1 MKTFF
6 SFSISPFRHF
16 PFCPLCR
23 YACLWLS
30 LAVPL
35 SICFPTRLYAEGQ
48 RSLTAEAVGSLLRDY
63 VVQQGMWQPDQ
74 IKVAVRSL
82 PPITLPPGPV
92 KLQILKPRAGITPG
106 VQSFLLG
113 AEGKER
119 PGKTGW
125 ARADIQI
132 FDNVMVSSRPLSY
145 QESITSEAVHLER
158 RNISTLFTRPFTKM
172 EDLASHQA
180 TRAIPANVILTPTM
194 VQMPQVVHP
203 GHLVTL
209 VYETG
214 RLRVEAQGQ
223 ALEAG
228 KIGEVVRV
236 KNLSSGEI
244 LQGQVMNSRMVM
256 ISR

>member
-1 MKTFF
+1 MHLLHQ
-6 SFSISPFRHF
+6 SIRSHSGHKRTRFIVTR
-16 PFCPLCR
+16 C
-23 YACLWLS
+23 WLLLTVS
-30 LAVPL
+30 L
-35 SICFPTRLYAEGQ
+35 IIGFPTRLHADTG
-48 RSLTAEAVGSLLRDY
+48 RPLTAEAVGSLLRDY
-63 VVQQGMWQPDQ
+63 VVQQGLWKPNQVE
-74 IKVAVRSL
+74 VAVQSI
-82 PPITLPPGPV
+82 PPILLPPGPV
-92 KLQILKPRAGITPG
+92 KLQILKPRTGITPG

-113 AEGKER
+113 TAGQDR

-132 FDNVMVSSRPLSY
+132 FDNVMVSARPLTY
-145 QESITSEAVHLER
+145 QEAITPEAVRLER
-158 RNISTLFTRPFTKM
+158 REISTLFTRPFTKI

-180 TRAIPANVILTPTM
+180 ARAIPANVILTPTM
-194 VQMPQVVHP
+194 VQMPLVIQP
-203 GHLVTL
+203 GNLVTL

-228 KIGEVVRV
+228 KIGETVRV

-244 LQGQVMNSRMVM
+244 LRGQVLNARIVA

>member
-1 MKTFF
+1 MISYTRSAQCNVGHCHYQAFF
-6 SFSISPFRHF
+6 
-16 PFCPLCR
+16 L
-23 YACLWLS
+23 CLWLVLTIPS
-30 LAVPL
+30 LL
-35 SICFPTRLYAEGQ
+35 CHPTAANAETP

-63 VVQQGMWQPDQ
+63 VAQQGLWQPSQ
-74 IKVAVRSL
+74 VEVAVHSI

-106 VQSFLLG
+106 IQSFLVG
-113 AEGKER
+113 AEGKEH

-132 FDNVMVSSRPLSY
+132 FDNVMVSARPLAY
-145 QESITSEAVHLER
+145 RESITPEAVRLER
-158 RNISTLFTRPFTKM
+158 RDISTLFTRPFTKM
-172 EDLASHQA
+172 ADLTSHQA
-180 TRAIPANVILTPTM
+180 ARAIPANVILTPTM
-194 VQMPQVVHP
+194 VQMPQVIQP

-209 VYETG
+209 VYDTG

-223 ALEAG
+223 ALDAG

-244 LQGQVMNSRMVM
+244 LRGQVVNSRMVT
-256 ISR
+256 IAR